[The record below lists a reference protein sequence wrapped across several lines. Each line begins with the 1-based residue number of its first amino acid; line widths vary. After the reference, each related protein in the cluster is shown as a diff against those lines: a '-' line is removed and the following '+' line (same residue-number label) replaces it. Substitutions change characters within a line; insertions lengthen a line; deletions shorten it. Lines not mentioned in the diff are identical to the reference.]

1 MNERPPAQPE
11 PTFNAVLG
19 DAREHRR
26 QGRRAEALQTYE
38 RAAAM
43 ARSAGDVQGLAH
55 ALRHVSD
62 LARELGRLP
71 EALAAGQEAV
81 GLLKA
86 VDGGRRLDVANALR
100 VTALALDALGR
111 ADDARTC
118 WQEALAGYAQAGVE
132 AGVAEC
138 EARLAR

>member
-1 MNERPPAQPE
+1 MNESLPAAPG
-11 PTFNAVLG
+11 PAFNATLAQ
-19 DAREHRR
+19 AREHRQ
-26 QGRRAEALQTYE
+26 QGRRAEALLAYE
-38 RAAAM
+38 RAAEM

-71 EALAAGQEAV
+71 EALAAGEEAV
-81 GLLKA
+81 RLLKS

-100 VTALALDALGR
+100 VTALALDALER
-111 ADDARTC
+111 TDDARSC
-118 WQEALAGYAQAGVE
+118 WQDARARYAQAGVE

-138 EARLAR
+138 DARLAR